1 MHQVTKLHYHR
12 QSKIL
17 DVHFADGLCAS
28 FSPEFLRVLSPSAEV
43 RGHGKP
49 RLVSHKKQVA
59 ISQILA
65 VGLYAAKIVFDDGHN
80 SGIYSWP
87 YLRELHQNREALW
100 QDYLNR
106 LAAANSNREASLNI
120 KQL

>member
-17 DVHFADGLCAS
+17 DVYFDDDVCAR
-28 FSPEFLRVLSPSAEV
+28 FSAEFLRVLSPSAEV

-49 RLVSHKKQVA
+49 RLVSHKKQVG
-59 ISQILA
+59 IEQIMP

-80 SGIYSWP
+80 TGIYSWP
-87 YLRELHQNREALW
+87 YFRQLHQNRDSLW

-106 LAAANSNREASLNI
+106 LAAANSNREASLNFR
-120 KQL
+120 QL